1 MCVIACVD
9 FNLFHSEEVFL
20 SLSLKKK
27 NQRMKKQIA
36 QGWKWNKK
44 EQWKS
49 ENIVLFL
56 SGLKLLLA
64 NKEFFLAVSC
74 VLLTS
79 TKLT

>member
-1 MCVIACVD
+1 
-9 FNLFHSEEVFL
+9 
-20 SLSLKKK
+20 
-27 NQRMKKQIA
+27 MKKQIA